1 MWAAITDLNGF
12 GDGYGNGGSLQST
25 MRTFSVQ
32 PALLA
37 ISIVQPNKVYAVGG
51 ILQIYAEIMA
61 PDGTLFTQG
70 LCPRPLL
77 FPVVRLLIQSTFR
90 MTEPRAERFGGY
102 QLGSTDPGGTW
113 LVTVNASDGYGN
125 GGSNSASY
133 TVNVLPLQNL
143 TSNWLLWLGVLTAQS
158 SVSQYSS

>member
-1 MWAAITDLNGF
+1 
-12 GDGYGNGGSLQST
+12 

-90 MTEPRAERFGGY
+90 MTEPGLNGLEATSLDRLIPEG
-102 QLGSTDPGGTW
+102 PGW
-113 LVTVNASDGYGN
+113 
-125 GGSNSASY
+125 
-133 TVNVLPLQNL
+133 
-143 TSNWLLWLGVLTAQS
+143 
-158 SVSQYSS
+158 